1 LIPLGLSH
9 RSVREA
15 VAWDSLGRRL
25 REHPETRAIP
35 VVVVSAEATPRKI
48 ERFLGAGAVEYLTK
62 PIDVPRFLEVVGRI
76 LERDEPPQ

>member
-1 LIPLGLSH
+1 
-9 RSVREA
+9 
-15 VAWDSLGRRL
+15 
-25 REHPETRAIP
+25 